1 MTRKGAPPSCTVQ
14 KILATKPAPFCNRF
28 VLVPSSDSEAQE
40 HSPGSLCCRTFL
52 VRNGNQSNIQ
62 CWESMVL
69 RDLQGMSRYI
79 CQNLP
84 HTGASNITLYTT
96 FINHWVVSPLWDM
109 VGVHELQQMCF
120 EFNSKTIQ
128 SHLSSLNK
136 NAAKL
141 KKTQEAC
148 RICPQPLSFTK
159 KNSSFQGKKTYRK
172 SKKKHHPSTAKLR
185 SMIMVLK
192 SAMQLAALISSKKTK
207 TST

>member
-1 MTRKGAPPSCTVQ
+1 
-14 KILATKPAPFCNRF
+14 
-28 VLVPSSDSEAQE
+28 
-40 HSPGSLCCRTFL
+40 
-52 VRNGNQSNIQ
+52 
-62 CWESMVL
+62 MVL

-148 RICPQPLSFTK
+148 RIFPQPLSFTK
-159 KNSSFQGKKTYRK
+159 KTHRFRGKKHTENQ
-172 SKKKHHPSTAKLR
+172 KKTPPVNRQVAVDDNGFEERHAIGRIDLIEEDQDLNVATSA
-185 SMIMVLK
+185 IK
-192 SAMQLAALISSKKTK
+192 SALKRHKSMLSYRCLGVKYGKWN
-207 TST
+207 